1 MAQAFNCP
9 NCSAP
14 LRPVS
19 DEPTLRCPYCNSSV
33 IVPDALRTMNADSL
47 PTAAPQIGGTPWVG
61 GALLSPEQRLR
72 EIAQQIR
79 GGNKN
84 EAVRMY
90 RDTFSV
96 GLNEA
101 TEAIE
106 KLQAGRPILMPGSVS
121 FGVVNADSESN
132 PPITTSF
139 TPQAFSTSTRG
150 VTYTHDVAY
159 KQPASFIVYWVRFSL
174 LALPLAFALVML
186 GLLFPNTARLAAPVW
201 CPENY
206 IDAYGTVESSY
217 DSSDDSTGYNL
228 VFNCVDIQL
237 QVTQP
242 NGFLAGATIFGLY
255 AVAGVVLAFGLAAL
269 FRFKWVGC
277 LPLGLVLILVPVGF
291 FIYANAI
298 PSRSGNPLLRLIQ
311 IGDQTSSLP
320 SVTPTPAV
328 SLTPQAAGLANVVM
342 SFGNGTGEDPG
353 FFNDTRMVAVDEAG
367 NIYAADYSGGR
378 VQVFNAQGQFVNQW
392 QVSDGVGSIYITSL
406 AVTPAGTLY
415 AVHGGDI
422 HQYEGNTGKALGV
435 VQSDDSFI
443 RVVAVASNGDLVA
456 ASDKSL
462 LRFDSNGKQIFSVA
476 DWAKGLT
483 TASGGVSV
491 DDIALD
497 RDGLIY
503 IADSSNNAIYKFTAK
518 GTYIAKLG
526 QAGKA
531 AGQFDDPR
539 TLTFD
544 SANRLY
550 VEDYKG
556 IQVFSAGGKYLGL
569 IKIEGLGFDL
579 AANTQDQLIF
589 MDRNAG
595 KIFVYSVPES

>member
-14 LRPVS
+14 LSPS
-19 DEPTLRCPYCNSSV
+19 GDEPTLRCPYCNGSV
-33 IVPDALRTMNADSL
+33 IVPDALRNSYSDSL
-47 PTAAPQIGGTPWVG
+47 PTSAPQIGGTPWVG

-84 EAVRMY
+84 EAVRIY

-101 TEAIE
+101 TQAIE
-106 KLQAGRPILMPGSVS
+106 ALQAGRPILMPGAVS
-121 FGVVNADSESN
+121 FGAVNADTESN
-132 PPITTSF
+132 PSITTAF
-139 TPQAFSTSTRG
+139 TPQAFTTSTRG
-150 VTYTHDVAY
+150 TTYTHNAAF

-174 LALPLAFALVML
+174 LGLPVAFALVML

-206 IDAYGTVESSY
+206 IDAYGTVESSH
-217 DSSDDSTGYNL
+217 DSSDGSTGYNL

-255 AVAGVVLAFGLAAL
+255 AAAGVVIAFGLAAL

-277 LPLGLVLILVPVGF
+277 LPLGLVLVLVPIGF
-291 FIYANAI
+291 VIYASSI
-298 PSRSGNPLLRLIQ
+298 PSRSGNPLLRLIHVGTEPHGPVD
-311 IGDQTSSLP
+311 IVSTP
-320 SVTPTPAV
+320 SV
-328 SLTPQAAGLANVVM
+328 SLTPQVAGLANVVT
-342 SFGNGTGEDPG
+342 SFGNGKGEDPG

-367 NIYAADYSGGR
+367 NIYAADYGGGR
-378 VQVFNAQGQFVNQW
+378 IQVFNAQGQFVNQW
-392 QVSDGVGSIYITSL
+392 QVSDGAGSIYITGL
-406 AVTPAGTLY
+406 AVTPDGTLY

-422 HQYEGNTGKALGV
+422 HQYEGATGKALG
-435 VQSDDSFI
+435 QLKSDDSFI
-443 RVVAVASNGDLVA
+443 KVAAIAPDGDLVA
-456 ASDKSL
+456 LSDKSI
-462 LRFDSNGKQIFSVA
+462 LRFDSTGKQVLKIT
-476 DWAKGLT
+476 DWAKALT
-483 TASGGVSV
+483 TTGNVGV
-491 DDIALD
+491 DDVALD
-497 RDGLIY
+497 RDGFIY
-503 IADSSNNAIYKFTAK
+503 IADSSANAIYKFTAK
-518 GTYIAKLG
+518 GTYVAKLG
-526 QAGKA
+526 QTGKA

-544 SANRLY
+544 SAGRLY
-550 VEDYKG
+550 VEDFKG
-556 IQVFSAGGKYLGL
+556 IQVFSVGGKYLGL

-589 MDRNAG
+589 MDRNAS